1 MGTSG
6 FFGAVVA
13 SGRRIPVLGVLVGGL
28 VVGLGGGILRDMM
41 LNVRPAAI
49 SQPYLIPAVG
59 AASLLGALFGRFLG
73 QSRVSLVVLQALSVG
88 MLVVIGAEKGIV
100 FGVSAWAVIMLALIT
115 ATAGGAAFDALS
127 GTRSALL
134 SQGRWHLTS
143 LVAGAVVYV
152 AVSRFSN
159 VIAAEIATV
168 AVITGLRLLSFEK
181 GWSCPEIHLDT

>member
-1 MGTSG
+1 MTISG

-13 SGRRIPVLGVLVGGL
+13 SSRRIPVLGVLVGGL

-49 SQPYLIPAVG
+49 SQSYLIPAVG
-59 AASLLGALFGRFLG
+59 AACLLGALFGRFLG
-73 QSRVSLVVLQALSVG
+73 QSRWPLVALQALSVG

-100 FGVSAWAVIMLALIT
+100 FGVSSWAVIMLALIT

-143 LVAGAVVYV
+143 LVAGAVVFV
-152 AVSRFSN
+152 LVSRFSQ
-159 VIAAEIATV
+159 VVAAEVATV
-168 AVITGLRLLSFEK
+168 AVIVGLRLLSFEK